1 MAAETTRAT
10 RSRAETTIVGI
21 ISNHKKITAAA
32 EEIWESADLLGK
44 VLLETPLTPV
54 QRRAINVLL
63 GKLEAARLNTVNFQ
77 RTLET

>member
-1 MAAETTRAT
+1 M
-10 RSRAETTIVGI
+10 AETTIVGI
-21 ISNHKKITAAA
+21 IASHKKITAAA

-63 GKLEAARLNTVNFQ
+63 GKLEAARLNTVHFQ